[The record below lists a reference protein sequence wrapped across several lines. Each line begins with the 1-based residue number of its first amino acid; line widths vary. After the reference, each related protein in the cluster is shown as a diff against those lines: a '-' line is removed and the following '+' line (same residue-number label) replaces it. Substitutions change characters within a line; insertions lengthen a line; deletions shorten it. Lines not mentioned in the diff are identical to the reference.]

1 MAELKGFWSYVHA
14 DDKAENG
21 RVSYL
26 AQDVQA
32 QFEMLT
38 GDEIDLFLDKDNI
51 DWGDDWRNKIDESLS
66 SVAFFIPILTP
77 RYFMSSE
84 CRRELQFFAQR
95 AKKLGIEELVLP
107 LLYVDV
113 PSLHEEAPPD
123 DLVALVKTFQWED
136 WHELRFSDI
145 ESGEYRRGV
154 ARLAQRLVEANRKAE
169 EANFTEAALESE
181 PSIEDAYDSPGL
193 LDRLAE
199 TEETFPL
206 WQETVEAIVE
216 EIELIGQIMQEAA
229 VDLEKSDTQGK
240 GFAGRLVTARK
251 VSQSLHEPTERIWSL
266 GNEFASQLHRIDPGV
281 RAIIEQAPSEIQE
294 SPESLSGFCAF
305 FHSIRQLSAS
315 AREGL
320 EQAQGMI
327 DATSSLEAMSR
338 NLRDPARRLRQ
349 GLTMMVEAREV
360 TDEWVEIIEGTDI
373 DCSEQTLFDDQSRH
387 RPAEHPQDERQAERA
402 MAVVRELQGKVR
414 TGGRK
419 FTREEMNER

>member
-14 DDKAENG
+14 DDEADNG
-21 RVSYL
+21 LVSHL
-26 AQDVQA
+26 ARDVQA

-38 GDEIDLFLDKDNI
+38 GDKIDLFLDKDNI

-66 SVAFFIPILTP
+66 SIAFFIPILTP

-113 PSLHEEAPPD
+113 ASLHEEMSPD

-136 WHELRFSDI
+136 WRELRFSDI

-154 ARLAQRLVEANRKAE
+154 AQLAQRLVEANRKAE
-169 EANFTEAALESE
+169 DANVTEAALESE
-181 PSIEDAYDSPGL
+181 PSIEDADGSPGV

-199 TEETFPL
+199 TEATFPL
-206 WQETVEAIVE
+206 WQATVEAIVE
-216 EIELIGQIMQEAA
+216 EIELIGQIMQEAV

-251 VSQSLHEPTERIWSL
+251 VSRSLHEPTEKIWSL

-281 RAIIEQAPSEIQE
+281 RTIIEQAPGETQE
-294 SPESLSGFCAF
+294 SPESQSGFCAF
-305 FHSIRQLSAS
+305 FYTIRQLSAS

-320 EQAQGMI
+320 EQVQGMI
-327 DATSSLEAMSR
+327 HATSSLEAMSR

-349 GLTMMVEAREV
+349 GLTMMLEAREV
-360 TDEWVEIIEGTDI
+360 TDEWVHLIEGTDI
-373 DCSEQTLFDDQSRH
+373 DCSEQTLLDDQLSH
-387 RPAEHPQDERQAERA
+387 QLAEHTQDEQRAEKA
-402 MAVVRELQGKVR
+402 MAMVRKLQGEVR